1 MPYAAGLAGALVVT
15 LGACSAPAPTTAGG
29 APSAAT
35 TTSASATSSVPSPTT
50 SAEATPTTTTD
61 PRASCVATTVA
72 DLTAD
77 ERAGQ
82 LLMVGLDVNAG
93 TSSLDRLV
101 TTRRLGG
108 VILLGGWYDGAA
120 DVRRT
125 TNHLAALA
133 GPDTTAGLGLLLAA
147 DQEGGAVQQL
157 RGSGFTR
164 FPSAREQATSAKQVT
179 ATATTMAKQL
189 KAAGINVNLAP
200 VADTVPKDIGRA
212 NAPIG
217 RWGREFSSDPKTAG
231 TMVTAFVKGMQ
242 AGGVASTVKHFPGLG
257 RITGNTDL
265 TASGITDRT
274 ATTTDPHLAPFAEG
288 IEAGADLVMVGSAI
302 YSRLDPDTNA
312 VFSKVIVSD
321 LLRGKLGYDGVVI
334 TDDVGVAKAV
344 AAVPAAERATRFIA
358 AGGDIVLT
366 ARPSTIGPMH
376 DAITARMA
384 ADPAFAEQVEA
395 AVTRVVEL
403 KVDMGLARCP

>member
-1 MPYAAGLAGALVVT
+1 M
-15 LGACSAPAPTTAGG
+15 
-29 APSAAT
+29 
-35 TTSASATSSVPSPTT
+35 
-50 SAEATPTTTTD
+50 
-61 PRASCVATTVA
+61 A
-72 DLTAD
+72 DLDAG

-101 TTRRLGG
+101 ASRHLGG

-120 DVRRT
+120 DVHRT
-125 TNHLAALA
+125 TRHLAGLA
-133 GPDTTAGLGLLLAA
+133 GATTGDLELLLAA

-164 FPSAREQATSAKQVT
+164 YPSAREQGSTSAKQVT
-179 ATATTMAKQL
+179 ATATTMATQL

-200 VADTVPKDIGRA
+200 VADTVPQEIGRS

-217 RWGREFSSDPKTAG
+217 RWGREFSSDPDQVG
-231 TMVTAFVKGMQ
+231 TMVTAFIKGME
-242 AGGVASTVKHFPGLG
+242 AGGVASTIKHFPGLG

-265 TASGITDRT
+265 TATGITDRT
-274 ATTTDPHLAPFAEG
+274 ATVTDPHLAPFAAG

-302 YSRLDPDTNA
+302 YSRLDPETNA
-312 VFSKVIVSD
+312 VFSKAIVTD
-321 LLRGKLGYDGVVI
+321 LLRERLGYDGVVI

-376 DAITARMA
+376 EAITARMA
-384 ADPAFAEQVEA
+384 KDQAFAEQVDA
-395 AVTRVVEL
+395 AVTRVVRL
-403 KVDMGLARCP
+403 KIAMGLARCP